1 MKNIKKIL
9 LSILVVAIM
18 LSVTVPAFAYVPFNT
33 YNYNFYGE
41 TVASPSGYVPEKIY
55 LSEDLGISSMHN
67 PNDLYVS
74 DKNEIYLLDLGADYT
89 RGRLCIFDSDFNLLK
104 EFRQLTDIDGSVYY
118 MKNPGGVTVDRNG
131 YIYICDTDN
140 AAVLKIDREG
150 NIVLKYE
157 HPGKE
162 VFDDSYTYQP
172 YKIVVGING
181 SAYVIS
187 RGCLDGILEF
197 NTKGEFVRFFGAPKV
212 QLSVS
217 DYFEIYWRQI
227 YRSFSK
233 DSSAV
238 DIRFV
243 TFVPTEFENMDIDE
257 NGFIFTTV
265 IANEKS
271 ADEVSK
277 LNFTGTN
284 VLSPTTK
291 STKKVSD
298 ALSQNYGDLQIRG
311 DKVDNNFVDIIV
323 DDDGFF
329 SLLDTKLC
337 KIFEYDA
344 EGNLIFV
351 YGGDGQQV
359 GTLEK
364 ATAIAKLDKKTLVV
378 DATTCSITVFDLSDY
393 GKSLHDAVVLYNK
406 GLYSDADPLWR
417 EVLLYNANSDIAH
430 VGIGKVYYMNGLYE
444 EAMNEFKL
452 ANDRE
457 NYSRSFALYRKDV
470 IRDNFGFG
478 ATIIV
483 ILLAI
488 VIIIRKFGSKI
499 IEKIKNKK
507 GGVING

>member
-1 MKNIKKIL
+1 MNKIKKLLVAVLAITIL
-9 LSILVVAIM
+9 LSIA
-18 LSVTVPAFAYVPFNT
+18 VPAFAYVPYNT

-41 TVASPSGYVPEKIY
+41 TVGCPSGYVPEAIY
-55 LSEDLGISSMHN
+55 LSEDLGISSIHN
-67 PNDLYVS
+67 PNDIFVS
-74 DKNEIYLLDLGADYT
+74 DKNEIYLLDLGAEYT
-89 RGRLCIFDSDFNLLK
+89 RGRLCIFDKNFRLVK
-104 EFRQLTDIDGSVYY
+104 EFRSLIDLDGSPYY
-118 MKNPGGVTVDRNG
+118 MKNPSGVTVDKNG
-131 YIYICDTDN
+131 FIYICDTDN
-140 AAVLKIDREG
+140 GAVLKVSREG
-150 NIVLKYE
+150 KILLKYE

-162 VFDDSYTYQP
+162 VFDESYTYQP
-172 YKIVVGING
+172 YKIVIGING

-197 NTKGEFVRFFGAPKV
+197 NTKGDFVRFFGAPKV
-212 QLSVS
+212 QLSVT

-227 YRSFSK
+227 YRSFRGA
-233 DSSAV
+233 DA
-238 DIRFV
+238 DGDFV
-243 TFVPTEFENMDIDE
+243 TFVPTEFENMDIDD

-271 ADEVSK
+271 TQEVSK

-291 STKKVSD
+291 STKKVNDS
-298 ALSQNYGDLQIRG
+298 LSSNYGDLQIRG
-311 DKVDNNFVDIIV
+311 HIDNNFVDVVV

-329 SLLDTKLC
+329 SVLDTKLC
-337 KIFEYDA
+337 KVFEYDS

-364 ATAIAKLDKKTLVV
+364 ATSMAKLGKKTLIV
-378 DATTCSITVFDLSDY
+378 DATTCSITVFGLSDY
-393 GKSLHDAVVLYNK
+393 GKALHDAVVLYNK

-430 VGIGKVYYMNGLYE
+430 VGIGKVYYMNGEYE
-444 EAMNEFKL
+444 NAMNEFKL

-457 NYSRSFALYRKDV
+457 NYSRSFSLYRTELIKQ
-470 IRDNFGFG
+470 NFSLF

-483 ILLAI
+483 VLLVLAI
-488 VIIIRKFGSKI
+488 LARKFIPIIIK
-499 IEKIKNKK
+499 KIKEKK